1 MGGATVWGLQSA
13 EAVHGKTVSIAR
25 IHIQSFR
32 SNHAAG
38 FALQPSLNLCFWFV
52 WTRRCRKMCVLH
64 MFAPRPTFQNAPCP
78 EPNRG
83 CKKQQP
89 RNPAGK
95 ILETHR
101 SAPERTG
108 NAPETIFLFF
118 CFFLASAAGLVSGT
132 FPVRFRGAGFWFFC
146 FFVFFGF
153 RGRKRVSAS
162 VPGLAGE
169 LQKPEGFSLHIQKAK
184 S

>member
-1 MGGATVWGLQSA
+1 MGRATAWGLQSA
-13 EAVHGKTVSIAR
+13 EAVHGKTISIAR

-32 SNHAAG
+32 NNHAAG
-38 FALQPSLNLCFWFV
+38 FALQPYLSLCFWFV

-64 MFAPRPTFQNAPCP
+64 MFAPRSKFQNAPCP

-95 ILETHR
+95 NLETHR

-108 NAPETIFLFF
+108 NHYFW
-118 CFFLASAAGLVSGT
+118 FFLVCFGFFWFFMVSA
-132 FPVRFRGAGFWFFC
+132 AGFWFPER
-146 FFVFFGF
+146 FFVFVWFP
-153 RGRKRVSAS
+153 RPRA
-162 VPGLAGE
+162 
-169 LQKPEGFSLHIQKAK
+169 GFSLPSGACRGIAK
-184 S
+184 T